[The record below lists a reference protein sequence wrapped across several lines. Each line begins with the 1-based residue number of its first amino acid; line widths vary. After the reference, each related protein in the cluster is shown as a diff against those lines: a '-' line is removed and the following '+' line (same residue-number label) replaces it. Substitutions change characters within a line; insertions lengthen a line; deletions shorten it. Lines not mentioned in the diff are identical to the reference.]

1 MRNPRAVMGGYGWAA
16 VVAAGLLAGSLLG
29 AATGVFAHGKSEA
42 GAPPAVQPGRQG
54 RTVFLDISVLGR
66 KTRAADKMNELHAR
80 MAAEGYTVVSV
91 APYDENGDLQGFF
104 LTYVK

>member
-1 MRNPRAVMGGYGWAA
+1 MRDARAMVGGFGLAA
-16 VVAAGLLAGSLLG
+16 ALAGGLLAGSLLG
-29 AATGVFAHGKSEA
+29 AATAAWAQGKTA
-42 GAPPAVQPGRQG
+42 PGAPSAVQPGRLG

-66 KTRAADKMNELHAR
+66 KARAADKMNELHSR
-80 MAAEGYTVVSV
+80 MAAEGFTVISV